1 MNVLTLLTHH
11 QSQQM
16 TKKRASKDQLQERYE
31 RAANLLSEGHPPQDV
46 VSHLANY
53 YEVSPQQARD
63 YVREGKNLV
72 RESVDPDDKTFMI
85 CSLIDS
91 LKRDRLSARENNNFS
106 AAVGADKAMA
116 QVIKLLIQ
124 YQREEDPMKMWGE
137 EMEYA
142 FQDYV
147 KEKLKPASGKI
158 PRTKH
163 SDLDRFE
170 KYVHP
175 WDKHCQEQ
183 DNIPF

>member
-1 MNVLTLLTHH
+1 
-11 QSQQM
+11 
-16 TKKRASKDQLQERYE
+16 
-31 RAANLLSEGHPPQDV
+31 
-46 VSHLANY
+46 
-53 YEVSPQQARD
+53 
-63 YVREGKNLV
+63 
-72 RESVDPDDKTFMI
+72 MI
-85 CSLIDS
+85 CQTMEC
-91 LKRDRLSARENNNFS
+91 LKEDRLAARENNNFS

-158 PRTKH
+158 PRAKH

>member
-1 MNVLTLLTHH
+1 
-11 QSQQM
+11 M
-16 TKKRASKDQLQERYE
+16 TSKRATKEQLQERNE

-46 VSHLANY
+46 VKQLANY

-63 YVREGKNLV
+63 YVREGKKLV

-91 LKRDRLSARENNNFS
+91 LKRDRLAAIEKNNLS
-106 AAVGADKAMA
+106 AAVGADKVLA
-116 QVIKLLIQ
+116 QVLKLLIQ
-124 YQREEDPMKMWGE
+124 YERESDPMKMWGE

-142 FQDYV
+142 FQDFV

-158 PRTKH
+158 PRAKH
-163 SDLDRFE
+163 SDLRRFE

-175 WDKHCQEQ
+175 WDEHCKKQ
-183 DNIPF
+183 DEIPF

>member
-1 MNVLTLLTHH
+1 
-11 QSQQM
+11 M
-16 TKKRASKDQLQERYE
+16 TNTKRATKEQLQERIE
-31 RAANLLSEGHPPQDV
+31 RAANLLSEGHPSHDV
-46 VSHLANY
+46 VQKLAVI

-63 YVREGKNLV
+63 YVREGKKLV

-85 CSLIDS
+85 CSVIDN
-91 LKRDRLSARENNNFS
+91 LKRDRLAAIENNNLS
-106 AAVGADKAMA
+106 AAVGADKATI

-124 YQREEDPMKMWGE
+124 HQREEDPMKMWGE

-158 PRTKH
+158 PRAKH
-163 SDLDRFE
+163 SDLRRFE

-175 WDKHCQEQ
+175 WDKHCHEH
-183 DNIPF
+183 DKIPF

>member
-1 MNVLTLLTHH
+1 
-11 QSQQM
+11 M
-16 TKKRASKDQLQERYE
+16 TNTKRATKEQLQERIE
-31 RAANLLSEGHPPQDV
+31 RAANLLSEGHPSHDV
-46 VSHLANY
+46 VQKLAVI

-63 YVREGKNLV
+63 YVREGKKLV

-85 CSLIDS
+85 CSVIDN
-91 LKRDRLSARENNNFS
+91 LKRDRLAAIENNNLS
-106 AAVGADKAMA
+106 AAVGADKATI

-124 YQREEDPMKMWGE
+124 HQREEDPMKMWGE

-158 PRTKH
+158 PRAKH

-170 KYVHP
+170 EYVHP

>member
-1 MNVLTLLTHH
+1 MSN
-11 QSQQM
+11 
-16 TKKRASKDQLQERYE
+16 KRASKEQLQERYE
-31 RAANLLSEGHPPQDV
+31 RAANLLSKGTPCQEV
-46 VSHLANY
+46 VRDLAKT
-53 YEVSPQQARD
+53 YEVSPQQSRE
-63 YVREGKNLV
+63 YVREGKKLV
-72 RESVDPDDKTFMI
+72 IQAVDPDDKTFMI
-85 CSLIDS
+85 CSLMDS
-91 LKRDRLSARENNNFS
+91 LKQDRLSAREANNFS

-124 YQREEDPMKMWGE
+124 HQREEDPMKMWGE
-137 EMEYA
+137 EIEHA

-158 PRTKH
+158 PRSKI

>member
-1 MNVLTLLTHH
+1 
-11 QSQQM
+11 M
-16 TKKRASKDQLQERYE
+16 TKTRASKDQLQERYE
-31 RAANLLSEGHPPQDV
+31 RAATLLADGHPSHDV
-46 VSHLANY
+46 VQRLSII

-63 YVREGKNLV
+63 YVREGKKLLV
-72 RESVDPDDKTFMI
+72 QAVDPDDKTFMI
-85 CSLIDS
+85 SSIMHN
-91 LKRDRLSARENNNFS
+91 LKQDRLAARENNNFS

-142 FQDYV
+142 FKDYV

-158 PRTKH
+158 HRSSL

>member
-1 MNVLTLLTHH
+1 M
-11 QSQQM
+11 SDKRS
-16 TKKRASKDQLQERYE
+16 TKDELEKRYE
-31 RAANLLSEGHPPQDV
+31 RAANLLAEGYPSHDV
-46 VSHLANY
+46 VQRLTVIYS
-53 YEVSPQQARD
+53 VSPQQSRG
-63 YVREGKNLV
+63 YVREGKKLV
-72 RESVDPDDKTFMI
+72 KQSVDPDDKTFMI

-91 LKRDRLSARENNNFS
+91 LKQDRLSAREANNFS
-106 AAVGADKAMA
+106 AAVGADKALA

-124 YQREEDPMKMWGE
+124 HERESDPMKMWGE

-158 PRTKH
+158 PKSKI

-175 WDKHCQEQ
+175 WDQHCKDQ
-183 DNIPF
+183 DEIPF